1 MVERTKRSIFTTS
14 MCLMKAALK
23 SVSGRLAE
31 PISTTGVI
39 PVYFTRTNVM
49 GIIKI
54 GMLALAPFVLMP
66 LVSGNFKLQESLA
79 VQAIASSDATLVGT
93 PTFHGSVLYKTETD
107 FPDFMKKSSLP
118 ATPYPPAILPYR
130 QVSNQTIAAL

>member
-1 MVERTKRSIFTTS
+1 MAERAKRSILTTN
-14 MCLMKAALK
+14 MCSTKAALK
-23 SVSGRLAE
+23 SVSARLAE

-39 PVYFTRTNVM
+39 PVYLTRRNVM
-49 GIIKI
+49 SIIKI

-66 LVSGNFKLQESLA
+66 LVSGNFKLQESPA

-93 PTFHGSVLYKTETD
+93 TTSHGSVLYKTETD
-107 FPDFMKKSSLP
+107 FPDFMKKSSLL
-118 ATPYPPAILPYR
+118 ATPYPPAISPYR